1 MTMATIR
8 QWHSY
13 IGLFIAPSVLFFAMT
28 GSLQIFSLHE
38 AHGDYRPPALI
49 ERLASVHKD
58 QVLEPHHHNAP
69 ANPKAE
75 PGAPPSD
82 DAPAAGAQDDDK
94 TAPAT
99 WLLKGFFLLVAIC
112 LAVSAALG
120 LWIGLTQTRRKR
132 VAWLLVIA
140 GALIPVV
147 LLSA

>member
-28 GSLQIFSLHE
+28 GSLQIFRLHE
-38 AHGDYRPPALI
+38 APGDYRPPALI

-58 QVLEPHHHNAP
+58 QVLEPHHHDAP

-75 PGAPPSD
+75 PGAPPSND
-82 DAPAAGAQDDDK
+82 DDDK

-99 WLLKGFFLLVAIC
+99 WLLKGFFLLVAI
-112 LAVSAALG
+112 
-120 LWIGLTQTRRKR
+120 
-132 VAWLLVIA
+132 
-140 GALIPVV
+140 
-147 LLSA
+147 